1 MNKLQEDQVFRE
13 LSALRIENQE
23 LKRLCD
29 MDKVQRIQE
38 LEETIE
44 CMNQDALGISAR
56 AAGIFSSPASTPTT
70 TIQPRK

>member
-1 MNKLQEDQVFRE
+1 MMTELQEKQVFRE

-44 CMNQDALGISAR
+44 RIMEDAKGICAR
-56 AAGIFSSPASTPTT
+56 GAGIFAS
-70 TIQPRK
+70 QSDAAGEQNNG